1 MNGLEH
7 EADGFRLRPD
17 GSGGVVLEFGRA
29 TQSDTADG
37 AGDPAFEPQSR
48 LSFSR
53 LSAWRL
59 ADELSA
65 ALRRPLPALSSIPTT
80 RRALAATSAP
90 PVPDDEGLV
99 ALRDAVAEFDPGH
112 RAERSFRLAPG
123 TLHVQRLLL
132 TAQSVHQKPDAFERI
147 WQIASRFG
155 VPQSRLAWARAA
167 FGQARHVHFGYESD
181 GGTPMFKLYFERG
194 LRAHDLEAAEGALH
208 GILQYEALKWRPDA
222 SEDHVQSSYRW
233 WPSVGQQALAGRIGA
248 LWGEQAEPARWTSEL
263 LDVAFA
269 SLPAER
275 LQYLEVTEDRSP
287 RRSFDLNLYDAQMR
301 VCDIAS
307 SLHAIRAGLGVDQGT
322 FDAHYEP
329 VASARLGH
337 VAAGIHRNGQPFFNV
352 YYAST

>member
-7 EADGFRLRPD
+7 EADGFRLRSD

-29 TQSDTADG
+29 KPPDA
-37 AGDPAFEPQSR
+37 AGDSAGFEPQSR

-65 ALRRPLPALSSIPTT
+65 ALRRPLPAISSVPTT
-80 RRALAATSAP
+80 GRALASTSAP

-123 TLHVQRLLL
+123 TLHAQRLLL
-132 TAQSVHQKPDAFERI
+132 TVQSVHQKADPFERI
-147 WQIASRFG
+147 WHIASRFG
-155 VPQSRLAWARAA
+155 VPQSQLGWARSA
-167 FGQARHVHFGYESD
+167 FDQARHVHFGYESD
-181 GGTPMFKLYFERG
+181 GRTPMFKLYFERG
-194 LRAHDLEAAEGALH
+194 LRAHELEAAEGTSQ

-222 SEDHVQSSYRW
+222 SEDHVLSSYRW
-233 WPSVGQQALAGRIGA
+233 WPSVGQQELAGRIGA
-248 LWGEQAEPARWTSEL
+248 LWGEQTEPARWTAEL
-263 LDVAFA
+263 LNVAFA

-301 VCDIAS
+301 VRDIES
-307 SLHAIRAGLGVDQGT
+307 SLCAIRAGLDVDKRV
-322 FDAHYEP
+322 FEAHYEA